1 MPPDF
6 VPAEF
11 VVPTELGGPGFRLRP
26 LAAEDN
32 RLDYA
37 AWTASMDHIH
47 ATPGFEDRPWPHP
60 MTLDENLG
68 DLRGH
73 VEDFSRRR
81 GFTYTV
87 IDDATEEVIGC
98 VYLYPSDDA
107 DFDVNVRS
115 WVRADH
121 ADLDVPLYRLVGQW
135 LSDAWPFTAV
145 DYATR

>member
-1 MPPDF
+1 MSSAF

-11 VVPTELGGPGFRLRP
+11 VVPTELVGPGFRLRV
-26 LAAEDN
+26 LAPEDN
-32 RLDYA
+32 AQDYA

-47 ATPGFEDRPWPHP
+47 ATPGFEGRPWPHP

-73 VEDFSRRR
+73 AEDFAKRE

-87 IDDATEEVIGC
+87 IGRDDQVIGC
-98 VYLYPSDDA
+98 VYVYPSDEA

-121 ADLDVPLYRLVGQW
+121 AHLDVALYQR
-135 LSDAWPFTAV
+135 
-145 DYATR
+145 

>member
-1 MPPDF
+1 MPQEF

-11 VVPTELGGPGFRLRP
+11 VVPTELGGRGFRLRP
-26 LAAEDN
+26 LSAEDN
-32 RLDYA
+32 AKDYA

-73 VEDFSRRR
+73 VEDFAKRQ

-87 IDDATEEVIGC
+87 IDDADEVIGC
-98 VYLYPSDDA
+98 LYLYPSKDA

-115 WVRADH
+115 
-121 ADLDVPLYRLVGQW
+121 
-135 LSDAWPFTAV
+135 
-145 DYATR
+145 